1 MRSSD
6 PHTPTHSTVRAF
18 IHSFIHREMK
28 RQTSGGR
35 RPGPLRVSAVG
46 VVFTATV
53 ALAASVASGFV
64 LEIKNDAEE
73 CVYSVR
79 MTTYDARRDWDRS
92 MRDEIG

>member
-1 MRSSD
+1 
-6 PHTPTHSTVRAF
+6 
-18 IHSFIHREMK
+18 MK

-35 RPGPLRVSAVG
+35 TPGTLRVSVVG

-64 LEIKNDAEE
+64 LEIKNESEE

-79 MTTYDARRDWDRS
+79 MMTYDVRRATRS
-92 MRDEIG
+92 ASFDA